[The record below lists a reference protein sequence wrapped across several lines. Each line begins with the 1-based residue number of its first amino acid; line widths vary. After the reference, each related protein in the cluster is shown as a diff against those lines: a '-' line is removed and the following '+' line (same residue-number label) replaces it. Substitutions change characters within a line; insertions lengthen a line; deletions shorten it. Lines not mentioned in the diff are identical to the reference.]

1 MSGESWLVDSRD
13 SAKMFCKFVM
23 DQLEQDTPRLYSIKR
38 ATRSVKQNNALHLL
52 FREIATAMNDAGY
65 TRPHPWGK
73 MEIPY
78 SEVAIKEMFYVPII
92 DKVFQK
98 QHSSEL
104 NTKELSESV
113 EYLLD
118 AVAQN
123 TGIAMQMPQMFNGQR
138 TGASL

>member
-52 FREIATAMNDAGY
+52 FREIANAMNDAGY

-78 SEVAIKEMFYVPII
+78 SETAIKEMFYVPII

>member
-52 FREIATAMNDAGY
+52 FREIANAMNDAGY

>member
-13 SAKMFCKFVM
+13 SAKMFCQFVM

-52 FREIATAMNDAGY
+52 FREIANAMNDAGY
-65 TRPHPWGK
+65 SRPHPWGK

-92 DKVFQK
+92 DKVYGK
-98 QHSSEL
+98 QHSSDL

-123 TGIAMQMPQMFNGQR
+123 TGIAMQMPQLFNGQR